1 MLKSHEMIFL
11 FISIL
16 LGLTISYFI
25 SNKLDMSFYTRFV
38 LITIVLFTIFYYLG
52 KPQDTSEHFRSFE
65 EMISEEEEEGDENKL
80 LPLVKQQQEEE
91 GDENKILPV
100 FKKPEEPKKP
110 TEPKKPAEP
119 KKPEEPKKPAEPKKP
134 VKPQAEEEEGRYRPR
149 PSSQPKNIF
158 LTISEEEEEERPTTF
173 THVME
178 NGLSGGPTTGSAYGP
193 LNIHIS
199 YNSQN
204 SSNEIGT
211 SDGFTSQRETSSK
224 KSKPESSWSG
234 PNQNGYRS
242 TSGSSNKSSS
252 DSCNSNTEGYNYDN
266 YNSRVKPDN
275 DWMYGSMAWT
285 NAPDYY
291 IPNDKNDKIPNDRNN
306 LYNQGFY
313 NDLENIGN
321 QQNTET
327 ISQAQN
333 EIYAK
338 MNYREQ
344 KNVCPMMVNDS
355 WSEYM
360 SGDDISS

>member
-52 KPQDTSEHFRSFE
+52 KPQDSSEHFRSFE
-65 EMISEEEEEGDENKL
+65 EMLSEEEEGDENRL

-91 GDENKILPV
+91 GDENKILPIV
-100 FKKPEEPKKP
+100 KKTEEPKKP
-110 TEPKKPAEP
+110 LESKKP
-119 KKPEEPKKPAEPKKP
+119 KN
-134 VKPQAEEEEGRYRPR
+134 QITEEEEGRNKPR
-149 PSSQPKNIF
+149 PSSKPRNIF

-173 THVME
+173 THVMD
-178 NGLSGGPTTGSAYGP
+178 NVLSGAPTTGSAYGP

-211 SDGFTSQRETSSK
+211 SDGFTSESTSK
-224 KSKPESSWSG
+224 KSSPTSSWSA

-242 TSGSSNKSSS
+242 TSSSNNKS
-252 DSCNSNTEGYNYDN
+252 DSCDSKTEGYNYDN
-266 YNSRVKPDN
+266 YKSRVKPDN

-285 NAPDYY
+285 NSPDYY

-321 QQNTET
+321 QQNVES

-344 KNVCPMMVNDS
+344 KNVCPMMVNNS